1 MEMNAFAKSRPAR
14 RASSAT
20 EVPAQAVDMR
30 PHAARAAALLKALA
44 NPQRLMIL
52 CNLAGGELTVG
63 DLIERL
69 PLGQSATSQHLAV
82 LREQGIVATRRE
94 AQTIHYS
101 LQPGPAADVIAVLH
115 DIYCGTPSRPG
126 RGPQLAPSASRGKPG
141 RPPARR

>member
-1 MEMNAFAKSRPAR
+1 MNAAAKARPAR
-14 RASSAT
+14 RPHAAAGA
-20 EVPAQAVDMR
+20 PAQALTMR
-30 PHAARAAALLKALA
+30 PHAARAAVLLKALG

-63 DLIERL
+63 ELIMRL

-101 LQPGPAADVIAVLH
+101 LQPGPAAQVIAVLH
-115 DIYCGTPSRPG
+115 DIYCG
-126 RGPQLAPSASRGKPG
+126 APASRARAGDRSLNPQRG
-141 RPPARR
+141 RR

>member
-1 MEMNAFAKSRPAR
+1 MNAVVKSRVPG
-14 RASSAT
+14 RASNAIDLP
-20 EVPAQAVDMR
+20 VQALDMR
-30 PHAARAAALLKALA
+30 PHAARAAGLLKALA

-63 DLIERL
+63 ELIERL

-101 LQPGPAADVIAVLH
+101 LQPGPAAAVIAVLH
-115 DIYCGTPSRPG
+115 DIYCGAPQDPG
-126 RGPQLAPSASRGKPG
+126 REARPAGPTARGG
-141 RPPARR
+141 RARPAGRR

>member
-1 MEMNAFAKSRPAR
+1 MTAAIKPRRTPGAVDLPA
-14 RASSAT
+14 
-20 EVPAQAVDMR
+20 AVLDMR
-30 PHAARAAALLKALA
+30 PHATRAAQLLKALA

-63 DLIERL
+63 ELIERL

-101 LQPGPAADVIAVLH
+101 LRPGPAADVVAV
-115 DIYCGTPSRPG
+115 
-126 RGPQLAPSASRGKPG
+126 PQ
-141 RPPARR
+141 

>member
-1 MEMNAFAKSRPAR
+1 MNAAVKPRVPG
-14 RASSAT
+14 RASNAIDI
-20 EVPAQAVDMR
+20 PAQALDMR
-30 PHAARAAALLKALA
+30 PHAARAAGLLKALA

-63 DLIERL
+63 ELIERL

-101 LQPGPAADVIAVLH
+101 LQPGPAAEVIAVLH
-115 DIYCGTPSRPG
+115 DIYCGVRRGPG
-126 RGPQLAPSASRGKPG
+126 RDARPAVPKVRGG
-141 RPPARR
+141 RARPAGRR